1 MYVGGLLWGFGL
13 LKRFWGLEVCPR
25 EILPMKFP
33 DLSCEQCSEH
43 SEGSIGVRFRF
54 GLVRLVINILD
65 SEKAHDVSSTRE
77 WAEEKLKM
85 LAMKKLSNNK
95 SIDHLLLVRS
105 SRVMVDI
112 NRFFLIV
119 PWSVCGRVVGPSY
132 LRFQTK
138 NLFGLGFHHEAGTS
152 YT

>member
-1 MYVGGLLWGFGL
+1 MVYVGGFGL
-13 LKRFWGLEVCPR
+13 LKSFWGLEVCPR

-43 SEGSIGVRFRF
+43 SEGSIGVRFRL

-95 SIDHLLLVRS
+95 SIDHLLLVGS

-119 PWSVCGRVVGPSY
+119 PWSDCGRVATRNEIVDPPY
-132 LRFQTK
+132 HRFPK
-138 NLFGLGFHHEAGTS
+138 KSLFGFVWARIS
-152 YT
+152 S